1 MKHTFLLFALF
12 AILPCFS
19 QTDYAKV
26 PMDTP
31 EEIKAAEKDVL
42 DAATIVLAI
51 PTAQRTKQSIEAEL
65 FILTWM
71 EKTEHT
77 FILSQ
82 AMLKCCKKDD
92 MLGVY
97 LAALA
102 KGKLGYNEKHEV
114 NAVKEFIKY
123 VNNPN
128 MGIKKTGA
136 IKKLI
141 KANDSGDLSYYTS

>member
-42 DAATIVLAI
+42 NAATIVLAI

-82 AMLKCCKKDD
+82 AMLKCSKKDD
-92 MLGVY
+92 LLGVY

-136 IKKLI
+136 IKKLF